1 MMKSRNIFERDRA
14 GEEITHQ
21 DEGCYKI
28 RERIDEVQKILFEL
42 NGNYHTDEEIRNL
55 FSQLTGCVVDP
66 TFRIRL
72 PFYTDFGKNIKIGKN
87 VFVNHGCTFMDRGG
101 IILEDDVLI
110 GPKVNLIT
118 INHPLTPRKRH
129 ATVSKPIVVKRNA
142 WIATGATVVP
152 GVTIGENAVVAA
164 GAVVTKDVLANTV
177 VAGVPARVIKTID
190 DTGDKRF

>member
-21 DEGCYKI
+21 DEGYYKI

-72 PFYTDFGKNIKIGKN
+72 PFYTDFGKNIFPIRKEASLPEVTDPVLPQRTEKKKIL
-87 VFVNHGCTFMDRGG
+87 RQGG
-101 IILEDDVLI
+101 Y
-110 GPKVNLIT
+110 T
-118 INHPLTPRKRH
+118 
-129 ATVSKPIVVKRNA
+129 
-142 WIATGATVVP
+142 
-152 GVTIGENAVVAA
+152 
-164 GAVVTKDVLANTV
+164 
-177 VAGVPARVIKTID
+177 
-190 DTGDKRF
+190 

>member
-21 DEGCYKI
+21 DEGYYKI

-152 GVTIGENAVVAA
+152 GRSEER
-164 GAVVTKDVLANTV
+164 
-177 VAGVPARVIKTID
+177 RVGKEC
-190 DTGDKRF
+190 